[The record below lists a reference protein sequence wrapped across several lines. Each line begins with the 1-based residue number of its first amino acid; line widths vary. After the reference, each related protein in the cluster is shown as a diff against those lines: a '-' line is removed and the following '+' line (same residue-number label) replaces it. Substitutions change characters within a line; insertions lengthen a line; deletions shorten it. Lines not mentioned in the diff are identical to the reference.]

1 MRHVGVDTC
10 RDAEMRVDADADAA
24 GRSRMEATDGDILHG
39 RDTPCTVAHRHHQ
52 TTPSERT
59 AGRSD
64 SGTRSTEAGG
74 T

>member
-1 MRHVGVDTC
+1 MRYVGVDTC
-10 RDAEMRVDADADAA
+10 KDAEMRVDADAT

-39 RDTPCTVAHRHHQ
+39 KDTPGTVAHHHHQ

-64 SGTRSTEAGG
+64 SGMRSTEAGG